1 MKDKRFK
8 TINVEKFGFGRYITI
23 VEDIKTGVNYMLLR
37 DGYGSGITPLLDENG
52 KPVITK
58 KEN

>member
-1 MKDKRFK
+1 MKNKRFK
-8 TINVEKFGFGRYITI
+8 TIDVEKLGFGRYITI
-23 VEDIKTGVNYMLLR
+23 VEDINTGVNYMLLH

-52 KPVITK
+52 KPVISK